1 MTEEQA
7 DHSRWA
13 WDTAPTDGS
22 PPGPV
27 YIGDMEDWSHE
38 ETVRRRDTNWDPW
51 GGVWDQP
58 LRKGATKAKWGKT
71 TFDSGRYR
79 CCKDSRECGVQVA
92 VKQGPIMAWHFQRQ
106 WTFGKN
112 KKYEDNCKNESDYK
126 GPTRFHN
133 IVVNEIYRHL
143 HRKQRFLNQ
152 AIKTLQKEKDLTVR
166 QHSGDL
172 SVFRPDIF
180 VKLANDSWYT
190 IEVILTHPPERDVHE
205 ACNQNL
211 IEIDLNELHCLDSDR
226 EFNKWVQDGGVQEIL
241 GLESSL
247 AQRKRRW
254 NDRNKRFKV
263 DDEKAFRRSIEGH
276 ISKCRIKFGFR
287 LDIDIQSIT
296 NIEQVTRAFEQEE
309 AQREQAREAREAR
322 EKFDN
327 EISEAVERNIEKY
340 GERISR
346 ATNTYSSPDEVDRI
360 YNEHFTKKA
369 QDEKRKADMEKRHA
383 EIQAEVARCEE
394 LYGFTIDPLNFLN
407 NGWHL
412 DFANLAGPEAVEP
425 YFEKKKAR
433 IKAGEKALQAVKA
446 KANEWR
452 QVGYPQAIA
461 QLEKEFG
468 LTEEEVGCDSDFSL
482 EEIREGFEW
491 LAAHNKQERRKAE
504 ENTAKQ
510 AEKEKLRNKAKST
523 KGDFPSTVSESNW
536 WGGSPEDEIQFRK
549 VMKEIQQKHGRH
561 ITLDSYPGWTEKELW
576 IYFDAQAEEEKAR
589 EEEEKAR
596 EEEEKAREEEEKA
609 EAERVWGKNKALRIM
624 ENRIQAKKEEA
635 LSQKEMRIQAKIEKD
650 ALALETKNALEA
662 IETISGKDRVRY
674 WKHKNDLEQGANNE
688 IFSAKAR
695 EMLQADLDK
704 LIETEGQK
712 WGDPA
717 AS

>member
-22 PPGPV
+22 LPGPV

-51 GGVWDQP
+51 GGVWTQP
-58 LRKGATKAKWGKT
+58 LRKGAIKAKWGKR

-166 QHSGDL
+166 QQSGEV

-369 QDEKRKADMEKRHA
+369 EDEKRKAEDEKRKADMEKRHA

-407 NGWHL
+407 NGWHV
-412 DFANLAGPEAVEP
+412 DFKNLAGPEAVEP

-433 IKAGEKALQAVKA
+433 IKAGEKALQAVEA

-482 EEIREGFEW
+482 EEIREGFQW
-491 LAAHNKQERRKAE
+491 LAWDKKKEERRKIE
-504 ENTAKQ
+504 ENTTKQ
-510 AEKEKLRNKAKST
+510 AEKERLTNEAKST
-523 KGDFPSTVSESNW
+523 ISESTRVKQDW
-536 WGGSPEDEIQFRK
+536 SRGPSEDEMQFRK
-549 VMKEIQQKHGRH
+549 VMKEIRRKHGSH
-561 ITLDSYPGWTEKELW
+561 ITLESYPGWTEKELW
-576 IYFDAQAEEEKAR
+576 IFFDAQAQTKAGDERARKEKEKVR
-589 EEEEKAR
+589 EEEIKA
-596 EEEEKAREEEEKA
+596 KAMMAKA
-609 EAERVWGKNKALRIM
+609 KLNMELDSRIWELRLQAMKNGSSWEEAE
-624 ENRIQAKKEEA
+624 KEIIPQTIK
-635 LSQKEMRIQAKIEKD
+635 LKG
-650 ALALETKNALEA
+650 ALAQKGKNALDA
-662 IETISGKDRVRY
+662 TETRSGKDRERY
-674 WKHKNDLEQGANNE
+674 WKLKKDLEQGANDE
-688 IFSAKAR
+688 SFSA
-695 EMLQADLDK
+695 
-704 LIETEGQK
+704 
-712 WGDPA
+712 
-717 AS
+717 

>member
-166 QHSGDL
+166 QHSGEV

-369 QDEKRKADMEKRHA
+369 QDEKRKAEYEERKAEYEERKAEYEERKADMEKRHA

-407 NGWHL
+407 NGGHVNFL
-412 DFANLAGPEAVEP
+412 NLAGPEAVEP

-433 IKAGEKALQAVKA
+433 IKAGEKARQAVEA

-468 LTEEEVGCDSDFSL
+468 VTEEEVGVDSSFNL
-482 EEIREGFEW
+482 EEIREAFQW
-491 LAAHNKQERRKAE
+491 LTAHNKQERRKAE

-510 AEKEKLRNKAKST
+510 AEKEKLRKKAKGT
-523 KGDFPSTVSESNW
+523 ISEPIIVKPTW
-536 WGGSPEDEIQFRK
+536 RRGTPEDEIQFRK

-561 ITLDSYPGWTEKELW
+561 KTLGYYSGWTEKKLW
-576 IYFDAQAEEEKAR
+576 SFFDAQAEEEKAR
-589 EEEEKAR
+589 REKEKARQEEEKAKEKR
-596 EEEEKAREEEEKA
+596 EKRQEAATRKMEERILARK
-609 EAERVWGKNKALRIM
+609 
-624 ENRIQAKKEEA
+624 
-635 LSQKEMRIQAKIEKD
+635 EKD
-650 ALALETKNALEA
+650 ALTQETNNALEA
-662 IETISGKDRVRY
+662 IETRSGKDRERY
-674 WKHKNDLEQGANNE
+674 WKLKNDLEQGANNE
-688 IFSAKAR
+688 IFSAKIR
-695 EMLQADLDK
+695 EALQADLDK

>member
-38 ETVRRRDTNWDPW
+38 ETVRRRDTNWNPW
-51 GGVWDQP
+51 GGKWTQP
-58 LRKGATKAKWGKT
+58 LRKGATKAKWGKK

-79 CCKDSRECGVQVA
+79 CCKDLRECGVQVA

-112 KKYEDNCKNESDYK
+112 KKYKDNCKNESDYK

-152 AIKTLQKEKDLTVR
+152 AIQTLQKEKDLTVR
-166 QHSGDL
+166 QQSGEL
-172 SVFRPDIF
+172 SVFRPDIY

-190 IEVILTHPPERDVHE
+190 IEVILTHPPEKDVHE

-254 NDRNKRFKV
+254 NDRNKRIEV
-263 DDEKAFRRSIEGH
+263 DREKAFRRSIEGY
-276 ISKCRIKFGFR
+276 ISKCRIKFGFH
-287 LDIDIQSIT
+287 LDIDIESIT
-296 NIEQVTRAFEQEE
+296 NIEQVTRAFEQENTHRRWE
-309 AQREQAREAREAR
+309 LEAREGK

-340 GERISR
+340 GERIHR

-360 YNEHFTKKA
+360 YNFHFTRKA
-369 QDEKRKADMEKRHA
+369 EDEKRKADMEKRHA

-394 LYGFTIDPLNFLN
+394 LYEFKIGHVNFLN
-407 NGWHL
+407 L
-412 DFANLAGPEAVEP
+412 SGPEAVEP
-425 YFEKKKAR
+425 HFEEKKMAR
-433 IKAGEKALQAVKA
+433 LAVKA
-446 KANEWR
+446 EAEEWS
-452 QVGYPQAIA
+452 QVSYPQAIA

-468 LTEEEVGCDSDFSL
+468 VTEEEVGCDSDSSL
-482 EEIREGFEW
+482 EEIREDFQW
-491 LAAHNKQERRKAE
+491 LVNRNKKDRRKNE
-504 ENTAKQ
+504 EDARKQ
-510 AEKEKLRNKAKST
+510 AEKEKLREKAKSN
-523 KGDFPSTVSESNW
+523 VSESSRVKPDRSR
-536 WGGSPEDEIQFRK
+536 GPSEDEMQFRK
-549 VMKEIQQKHGRH
+549 VMKEIQRKHGRH
-561 ITLDSYPGWTEKELW
+561 KTLDYFSGWTEKELW
-576 IYFDAQAEEEKAR
+576 IFFDAQAQTKAGAERARKEKEKVR
-589 EEEEKAR
+589 EEEIKA
-596 EEEEKAREEEEKA
+596 KAMMAKA
-609 EAERVWGKNKALRIM
+609 KLNMELDSQIWELRLQAMKNGSSWEEAEKEIIPQAIKLKGAL
-624 ENRIQAKKEEA
+624 A
-635 LSQKEMRIQAKIEKD
+635 QKE
-650 ALALETKNALEA
+650 KNALDA
-662 IETISGKDRVRY
+662 TETRSGKDRERY
-674 WKHKNDLEQGANNE
+674 WKLKKDLEQGAKDE
-688 IFSAKAR
+688 SFSAERR
-695 EMLQADLDK
+695 EAQQAALDK